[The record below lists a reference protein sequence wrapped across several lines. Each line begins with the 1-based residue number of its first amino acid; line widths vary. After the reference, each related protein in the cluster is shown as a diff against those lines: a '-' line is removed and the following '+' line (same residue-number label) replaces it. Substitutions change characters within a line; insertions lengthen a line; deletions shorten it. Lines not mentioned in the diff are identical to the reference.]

1 MGKNPSDAQK
11 EAMSVHLC
19 QLKADLPQG
28 RRDLSEEEKRELVSK
43 LGGPRTTRDIVR
55 AKKDFPLARIPFLFS
70 SCDTQA
76 VMDVLCNDMDTAIEQ
91 ALSDKPENR

>member
-1 MGKNPSDAQK
+1 MRKKPSDAQK
-11 EAMSVHLC
+11 AAVSDQLR

-28 RRDLSEEEKRELVSK
+28 RPQLSDEEKRELIRK
-43 LGGPRTTRDIVR
+43 LGGPRTARDIVK

-76 VMDVLCNDMDTAIEQ
+76 VMDVLCNDMEAAIGE
-91 ALSDKPENR
+91 ALREKSSKS